1 MLELMINA
9 NSNKLPF
16 KINTKSNSLLLKC
29 SNINIAFALLYAFIW
44 RGKYWKLFS
53 LAINLQS
60 LIWQPYLHFYSSFCA
75 CLLFFIY
82 ITCYGSFIGNKQ
94 AFIFNV
100 VKIVTIFNLIFK
112 PVKSGYGYFVVKTA
126 MPSLLLAKK
135 WLHGRKA
142 ERKTASDFDPTK
154 RPILFIINEKY
165 PTLKG
170 DYNFVTLVG
179 ALLLWVIRWL
189 GALLLSY

>member
-60 LIWQPYLHFYSSFCA
+60 LIWQPYRLHFYSSFCA

-112 PVKSGYGYFVVKTA
+112 PVKSGYGYFVVKTV
-126 MPSLLLAKK
+126 MPSLFL
-135 WLHGRKA
+135 A

-154 RPILFIINEKY
+154 RPILFLINENILRSKE
-165 PTLKG
+165 
-170 DYNFVTLVG
+170 
-179 ALLLWVIRWL
+179 III
-189 GALLLSY
+189 LLLSLGPFYCGLLGD